1 MIFTVQKQTREK
13 ALNKLSTEEARQGR
27 RGKPVLMVLIG
38 GLVLAG
44 VLALVLY
51 PFEQDAGT
59 IDNAPAATEATAES

>member
-1 MIFTVQKQTREK
+1 MQ
-13 ALNKLSTEEARQGR
+13 KLSTDEARQGQ
-27 RGKPVLMVLIG
+27 RGKPVLVVLVA

-59 IDNAPAATEATAES
+59 IDNAATVSGAATTD